1 VNCKKNSGL
10 SPALKSCDVMFNFLM
25 YRNGCY
31 TFTRCIAINIAH
43 LYKVLNRLINDL
55 FSTESTNLCCFRCVQ
70 FNFLIRYRLDVS
82 LWYLFASV
90 LRFSNWQHSQI
101 ISFTCG
107 ERTDDLLEPGEAL
120 SRLIDKPRWLHKS
133 LPPYPS
139 RMKNIYN
146 ISRILNNRYSLITI
160 RSMLPIKHS
169 S

>member
-1 VNCKKNSGL
+1 MNCKKTVVYHPHLNH
-10 SPALKSCDVMFNFLM
+10 VMLCSSFLM
-25 YRNGCY
+25 YRNGYY

-70 FNFLIRYRLDVS
+70 FNFLIRYRLDVF
-82 LWYLFASV
+82 LWFLFASV
-90 LRFSNWQHSQI
+90 FWFSNWQHSQI
-101 ISFTCG
+101 LIFPCG
-107 ERTDDLLEPGEAL
+107 ERTDDLLEPVEAL